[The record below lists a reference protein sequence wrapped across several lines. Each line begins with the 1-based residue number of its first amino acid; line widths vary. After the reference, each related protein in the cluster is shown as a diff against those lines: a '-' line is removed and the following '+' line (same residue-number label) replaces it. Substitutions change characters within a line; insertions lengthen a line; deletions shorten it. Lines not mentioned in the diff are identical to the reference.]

1 MHPVQLVTPAG
12 ELREHPDVKSTIEP
26 ELCRVLFRA
35 MVLGRRLDTEAFALQ
50 RQGELGLWLQC
61 HGQEAAQVG
70 SVMALRS
77 TDYVFPSYREHAAAL
92 VRGITPAQ
100 LLVQWRGNAHSGWE
114 PDTYR
119 FHVYTLVLAAQL
131 LHATGYARGI
141 QLDGAEEVVLAYL
154 GDGASSEGDTSEAFN
169 FAAAAAAPVVFFC
182 QNNQWAIS
190 TPTSA
195 QSRTPLHERARGFGL
210 RTMVV
215 DGNDVLAVHAVTTQL
230 AEHARSGSGPAFIE
244 ALTYRI
250 GGHSTSDDPTRYRSA
265 SELDAWVAKDPLD
278 RIQILLSAQDWADG
292 TFFDELTVEADDLAA
307 DARRACTTLPVP
319 DLLTHFD
326 HVLVEQSVALR
337 RERDRFAAYTS
348 SFAD

>member
-70 SVMALRS
+70 SIMALRS

-141 QLDGAEEVVLAYL
+141 QLDGAEEVVLTYL
-154 GDGASSEGDTSEAFN
+154 GDGASSEGDTVRRSTSPPSPPHRWCSSARTTSGRSRHPPRPR
-169 FAAAAAAPVVFFC
+169 AAHRC
-182 QNNQWAIS
+182 
-190 TPTSA
+190 
-195 QSRTPLHERARGFGL
+195 
-210 RTMVV
+210 M
-215 DGNDVLAVHAVTTQL
+215 
-230 AEHARSGSGPAFIE
+230 SGPA
-244 ALTYRI
+244 ASDCAPWWWTATTCWLCTRSPRSSP
-250 GGHSTSDDPTRYRSA
+250 STP
-265 SELDAWVAKDPLD
+265 
-278 RIQILLSAQDWADG
+278 
-292 TFFDELTVEADDLAA
+292 AA
-307 DARRACTTLPVP
+307 DPGPR
-319 DLLTHFD
+319 
-326 HVLVEQSVALR
+326 
-337 RERDRFAAYTS
+337 S
-348 SFAD
+348 SRP